1 MDNKNSKASG
11 ADSRAAAARV
21 LHRILN
27 DGESLN
33 TAFPAETA
41 ALAESDKRLAQ
52 AISYGVLRFLPA
64 LNRLVA
70 AKLKQPLKGK
80 LAILN
85 SLLLVGAYQLYCL
98 RTKDHAAVSATVE
111 AAKRLKRKNHTGLVN
126 GVLRQLLRE
135 APDRDATDQRTLPED
150 ELFNHPRWFVDAVK
164 HDYPDHWQQ
173 ILLANN
179 QHPPMWLR
187 VNLTKTTAHDYSN
200 ALAAEGINGYID
212 NEVASAIRLE
222 KPCLVNSLPG
232 FEEGTVSVQDK
243 SAQLAGVLLQADDS
257 HRVLDCCAAPGGKT
271 LHLLETHSFKT
282 PLTAIDVD
290 AKRLQ
295 RVTENLAR
303 QNQPAEVI
311 CADVSN
317 LDSWWD
323 GHPFDRILLDAP
335 CSGTG
340 VIRRHPDIKWLRR
353 NSDSDKLVV
362 LQADIL
368 TTVWQ
373 ALAAGGELLYAT
385 CSVLARENE
394 QQINAFLASHDDA
407 SLIPINEHA
416 EMLQKLPEPEGGDG
430 FFYARLKKRP

>member
-1 MDNKNSKASG
+1 
-11 ADSRAAAARV
+11 
-21 LHRILN
+21 
-27 DGESLN
+27 
-33 TAFPAETA
+33 
-41 ALAESDKRLAQ
+41 
-52 AISYGVLRFLPA
+52 
-64 LNRLVA
+64 
-70 AKLKQPLKGK
+70 
-80 LAILN
+80 
-85 SLLLVGAYQLYCL
+85 
-98 RTKDHAAVSATVE
+98 
-111 AAKRLKRKNHTGLVN
+111 
-126 GVLRQLLRE
+126 
-135 APDRDATDQRTLPED
+135 
-150 ELFNHPRWFVDAVK
+150 
-164 HDYPDHWQQ
+164 
-173 ILLANN
+173 
-179 QHPPMWLR
+179 
-187 VNLTKTTAHDYSN
+187 
-200 ALAAEGINGYID
+200 
-212 NEVASAIRLE
+212 
-222 KPCLVNSLPG
+222 
-232 FEEGTVSVQDK
+232 
-243 SAQLAGVLLQADDS
+243 
-257 HRVLDCCAAPGGKT
+257 
-271 LHLLETHSFKT
+271 
-282 PLTAIDVD
+282 
-290 AKRLQ
+290 LQ

-323 GHPFDRILLDAP
+323 GQPFDRILLDAP

-353 NSDSDKLVV
+353 KSDIDKLVV